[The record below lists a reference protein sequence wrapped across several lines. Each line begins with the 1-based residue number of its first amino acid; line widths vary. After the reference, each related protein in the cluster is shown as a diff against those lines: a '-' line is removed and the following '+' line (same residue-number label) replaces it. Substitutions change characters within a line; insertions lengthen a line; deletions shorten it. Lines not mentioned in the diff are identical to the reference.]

1 MMLDMRKTKRA
12 SLTLVVLGREEWL
25 QGIYASFCPSSSMLT
40 GRVKVRPTQAGQVE
54 VEGELSYEPRV
65 NCSRCWDKVA
75 CPLQVKFKVCYRRQR
90 QKTWP
95 KTLTLGKD
103 DLDAYYY
110 DGHRIDLAELI
121 NEQVQLAMPDS
132 TVPAIDNGSICGH
145 CQIDLRD
152 PLVYGTQQ

>member
-1 MMLDMRKTKRA
+1 
-12 SLTLVVLGREEWL
+12 
-25 QGIYASFCPSSSMLT
+25 MLT
-40 GRVKVRPTQAGQVE
+40 GRVRVRSTQSGQVE

-65 NCSRCWDKVA
+65 NCSRCWDEVA

-90 QKTWP
+90 RQAWP

-110 DGHRIDLAELI
+110 DGNCIDLAALI

-132 TVPAIDNGSICGH
+132 TVPAVDNGNTCGH

-152 PLVYGTQQ
+152 PLVYGTRQ